1 MRVIAYFLVVTIV
14 AMTLTGC
21 EASRSIVTVEY
32 SEFYPQ
38 SEQTWDN

>member
-1 MRVIAYFLVVTIV
+1 MRVITYFFVVTII

-21 EASRSIVTVEY
+21 EASKPQVTVEY